1 MAATKMIAIASLIY
15 TTVIGLALVAAGS
28 PVRAQGYPERPITLL
43 IPYTA
48 GGPTDISSR
57 VAAESVSRVLGKRM
71 TVDNRP
77 GAGGA
82 LAASNMAQ
90 NARPDGYMLAVT
102 PITVLRLPHISNVA
116 FNPITDLTWI
126 INLAG
131 YQFGVVVRADSPW
144 KTWQEFTAYAK
155 ANPGKVTYASP
166 GFGTTL
172 HITMEQIG
180 ERDGIKWT
188 QVPFKGTA
196 DSIVALRG
204 GHVMA
209 LTGSV
214 PTEQIEAGLFRTLV
228 TWGERRPARHP
239 NAPTLKELGYGIV
252 TNSPY
257 GVTGPKGME
266 PAVVKILH
274 DAFKG
279 ALDDPAFLKTLDRLG
294 HDPFYMSGDDYFKW
308 ARENYEIERR
318 TVERL
323 GLKQ

>member
-1 MAATKMIAIASLIY
+1 MALSIARLIR
-15 TTVIGLALVAAGS
+15 TIVTGMLLAVAAS
-28 PVRAQGYPERPITLL
+28 QAYAQPYPERPITLL

-57 VAAESVSRVLGKRM
+57 VAAEAVSRVLGKRL
-71 TVDNRP
+71 TADNRP

-90 NARPDGYMLAVT
+90 SARPDGYTLAVT

-144 KTWQEFTAYAK
+144 KTWKEFTTYAK

-257 GVTGPKGME
+257 GITGPKGMD
-266 PAVVKILH
+266 PVVVKTVH
-274 DAFKG
+274 DAFKA
-279 ALDDPAFLKTLDRLG
+279 ALDDAAFLKTLDRLG
-294 HDPFYMSGDDYFKW
+294 HDPFYMSGDDYFRW

-318 TVERL
+318 IVERM

>member
-1 MAATKMIAIASLIY
+1 MLRLGNLILKTVVVLGL
-15 TTVIGLALVAAGS
+15 TTVVLHAH
-28 PVRAQGYPERPITLL
+28 AQGYPERPVTLL

-57 VAAESVSRVLGKRM
+57 AAAEAVSRILGRRM
-71 TVDNRP
+71 TVDNRA

-90 NARPDGYMLAVT
+90 SARPDGYMLAVT

-116 FNPITDLTWI
+116 FNPVTDLTWI

-144 KTWQEFTAYAK
+144 KTWQDFIAYAK
-155 ANPGKVTYASP
+155 ANPGQVTYASP
-166 GFGTTL
+166 GYGTTL
-172 HITMEQIG
+172 HITMERIA

-214 PTEQIEAGLFRTLV
+214 PTEQIEAGIFRTLV
-228 TWGERRPARHP
+228 TWGEQRPARH
-239 NAPTLKELGYGIV
+239 ASVPTLKELGYGIV

-257 GVTGPKGME
+257 GVTGPKGMD
-266 PAVVKILH
+266 PAIVKILH
-274 DAFKG
+274 DAFKS
-279 ALDDPAFLKTLDRLG
+279 ALDDPTFLKTLDRLG
-294 HDPFYMSGDDYFKW
+294 HDRVYMNGEEYAKW

-318 TVERL
+318 IVERM
-323 GLKQ
+323 GLKHQ

>member
-1 MAATKMIAIASLIY
+1 MATMIKNPVRAAL
-15 TTVIGLALVAAGS
+15 IGLALAAAAS
-28 PVRAQGYPERPITLL
+28 QVHAQSYPERPITLL

-48 GGPTDISSR
+48 GGPTDVSSR
-57 VAAESVSRVLGKRM
+57 VAADVVSRVLGKRI
-71 TVDNRP
+71 TADNRP

-90 NARPDGYMLAVT
+90 NARPDGYTLAVT

-214 PTEQIEAGLFRTLV
+214 PAEQIEAGIFRTLV

-257 GVTGPKGME
+257 GVTGPKGMD
-266 PAVVKILH
+266 PTVVKIVH
-274 DAFKG
+274 DAFKS

-294 HDPFYMSGDDYFKW
+294 HDPFYMSGEDYFKW

-318 TVERL
+318 IVERM

>member
-1 MAATKMIAIASLIY
+1 MATTITNLIR
-15 TTVIGLALVAAGS
+15 TAAIGLALAAATS
-28 PVRAQGYPERPITLL
+28 HAHAQGYPERPITLL

-57 VAAESVSRVLGKRM
+57 VAAEAASRVLGKRI
-71 TVDNRP
+71 TVENRP

-90 NARPDGYMLAVT
+90 NARPDGYTLAVT

-116 FNPITDLTWI
+116 FNPISDLTWI

-214 PTEQIEAGLFRTLV
+214 PAEQTEAGIFRTLV
-228 TWGERRPARHP
+228 TWGDQRAARHP

-257 GVTGPKGME
+257 GVTGPKGMD
-266 PAVVKILH
+266 PAIVKILH
-274 DAFKG
+274 DAFKS
-279 ALDDPAFLKTLDRLG
+279 ALDDPMFLKTLDRLG
-294 HDPFYMSGDDYFKW
+294 HDPFYMSGDDYSRW

-318 TVERL
+318 IVERM

>member
-1 MAATKMIAIASLIY
+1 MNNRRKLIIALGAGALTARLAAN
-15 TTVIGLALVAAGS
+15 
-28 PVRAQGYPERPITLL
+28 AQNFPERPITLL

-57 VAAESVSRVLGKRM
+57 AVAEAASRVLGQRII
-71 TVDNRP
+71 VDNRP

-90 NARPDGYMLAVT
+90 SARPDGYTLAVT

-144 KTWQEFTAYAK
+144 KTWQEFAAYAK

-172 HITMEQIG
+172 HITMERIG
-180 ERDGIKWT
+180 ARDGIVWT

-214 PTEQIEAGLFRTLV
+214 PTEQTEAGIFRTLV
-228 TWGERRPARHP
+228 TWGDQRPARHP
-239 NAPTLKELGYGIV
+239 DAPTLKELGCGIV

-257 GVTGPKGME
+257 GVTAPKDMN
-266 PAVVKILH
+266 PAIVKRLH
-274 DAFKG
+274 DAFKS

-294 HDPFYMSGDDYFKW
+294 HDPYYMSSDDYLKW

-318 TVERL
+318 IVERM

>member
-1 MAATKMIAIASLIY
+1 MVTTISNLVRTAVIFLTLIAAWSSAQ
-15 TTVIGLALVAAGS
+15 
-28 PVRAQGYPERPITLL
+28 AQGYPERPITLL

-57 VAAESVSRVLGKRM
+57 AIAEAASRILGRRIA
-71 TVDNRP
+71 VDNRP

-90 NARPDGYMLAVT
+90 TARPDGYTLAVT
-102 PITVLRLPHISNVA
+102 PITVLRLPHISAVA
-116 FNPITDLTWI
+116 FNPLTDLTWI

-131 YQFGVVVRADSPW
+131 YQFGVVVRGDAPW
-144 KTWQEFTAYAK
+144 KTWQEFIAYAK

-166 GFGTTL
+166 GYGTTL
-172 HITMEQIG
+172 HITMEQIA
-180 ERDGIKWT
+180 EREGIKWT

-214 PTEQIEAGLFRTLV
+214 PTEQTEAGIFRTLV
-228 TWGERRPARHP
+228 TWGEQRAPRHP

-257 GVTGPKGME
+257 GITGPKGMD
-266 PAVVKILH
+266 PAIVRILQ
-274 DAFKG
+274 DAFKS
-279 ALDDPAFLKTLDRLG
+279 ALDDPTYLKTLDRLG
-294 HDPFYMSGDDYFKW
+294 HERVYMSSEDYLKW
-308 ARENYEIERR
+308 ARENYENERR
-318 TVERL
+318 IVERL
-323 GLKQ
+323 GLKQQ

>member
-1 MAATKMIAIASLIY
+1 MATSITHLIRTTIVGLSLAAA
-15 TTVIGLALVAAGS
+15 ALHVH
-28 PVRAQGYPERPITLL
+28 AQGYPERPITLL

-57 VAAESVSRVLGKRM
+57 VAAEAVSRVLGKRL

-90 NARPDGYMLAVT
+90 NARADGYTLAVT

-144 KTWQEFTAYAK
+144 KTWQEFTTYAK

-196 DSIVALRG
+196 DSV
-204 GHVMA
+204 
-209 LTGSV
+209 
-214 PTEQIEAGLFRTLV
+214 
-228 TWGERRPARHP
+228 
-239 NAPTLKELGYGIV
+239 
-252 TNSPY
+252 
-257 GVTGPKGME
+257 
-266 PAVVKILH
+266 
-274 DAFKG
+274 
-279 ALDDPAFLKTLDRLG
+279 
-294 HDPFYMSGDDYFKW
+294 
-308 ARENYEIERR
+308 
-318 TVERL
+318 
-323 GLKQ
+323 

>member
-1 MAATKMIAIASLIY
+1 MAKMIANLMRATI
-15 TTVIGLALVAAGS
+15 IGLLLAAAAMH
-28 PVRAQGYPERPITLL
+28 VHAQGYPERPITLL

-57 VAAESVSRVLGKRM
+57 VAAEAAARVFGKRV

-82 LAASNMAQ
+82 LAASTMAQ
-90 NARPDGYMLAVT
+90 NARPDGYTLAVT

-116 FNPITDLTWI
+116 FNPVTDLTWI

-172 HITMEQIG
+172 HITMEQIA

-196 DSIVALRG
+196 DSVVALRG

-214 PTEQIEAGLFRTLV
+214 PAEQIEAGLFRTLV

-257 GVTGPKGME
+257 GVTGPKGMD
-266 PAVVKILH
+266 PAVVKIVH
-274 DAFKG
+274 DAFKS
-279 ALDDPAFLKTLDRLG
+279 ALDDLAFLKTLDRLG
-294 HDPFYMSGDDYFKW
+294 HDPFYMSGDDYYKW
-308 ARENYEIERR
+308 ARENYEVERR
-318 TVERL
+318 IVERM

>member
-1 MAATKMIAIASLIY
+1 MNNRRKLVIAIGAGAL
-15 TTVIGLALVAAGS
+15 TVPLAANS
-28 PVRAQGYPERPITLL
+28 QNFPERPITLL

-57 VAAESVSRVLGKRM
+57 AVAEAASRVLGQRII
-71 TVDNRP
+71 VDNRP

-90 NARPDGYMLAVT
+90 SARPDGYTLAVT

-180 ERDGIKWT
+180 ARDGIIWT

-214 PTEQIEAGLFRTLV
+214 PTEQTEAGIFRTLV
-228 TWGERRPARHP
+228 TWGDHRPARHLD
-239 NAPTLKELGYGIV
+239 APTLKELGYGIV

-257 GVTGPKGME
+257 GVTGPKDMN
-266 PAVVKILH
+266 PAIVKILH
-274 DAFKG
+274 DAFKN
-279 ALDDPAFLKTLDRLG
+279 ALDDPTFLKTLDRLG
-294 HDPFYMSGDDYFKW
+294 HDPYYMSGDDYLKW
-308 ARENYEIERR
+308 ARENYEVERR
-318 TVERL
+318 IVERM

>member
-1 MAATKMIAIASLIY
+1 MATTITNLIR
-15 TTVIGLALVAAGS
+15 TTAIGLVLAAAALQAY
-28 PVRAQGYPERPITLL
+28 AQGYPERPITLL

-57 VAAESVSRVLGKRM
+57 VAAEAAARVLGQRI

-82 LAASNMAQ
+82 LAAMNMAQ
-90 NARPDGYMLAVT
+90 SARPDGYTLAVT

-116 FNPITDLTWI
+116 FNPVTDLTWI

-180 ERDGIKWT
+180 ARDGIEWT

-214 PTEQIEAGLFRTLV
+214 PTEQTEAGIFRTLV

-257 GVTGPKGME
+257 GVTGPKGMD
-266 PAVVKILH
+266 PAIVKTLH
-274 DAFKG
+274 DAFKA

-294 HDPFYMSGDDYFKW
+294 HDPYYMSGEDYFKW

-318 TVERL
+318 TVERM

>member
-1 MAATKMIAIASLIY
+1 MASAIINLIRSAAF
-15 TTVIGLALVAAGS
+15 GLALSMTASYVHAQ
-28 PVRAQGYPERPITLL
+28 QGYPERPVTLL

-57 VAAESVSRVLGKRM
+57 VAAEAVSRVLGKRI

-90 NARPDGYMLAVT
+90 SARPDGYTLAVT

-144 KTWQEFTAYAK
+144 KTWQEFVTYAK

-196 DSIVALRG
+196 DSVVALRG

-214 PTEQIEAGLFRTLV
+214 PAEQIEAGLFRTLV

-257 GVTGPKGME
+257 GVTGPKGMDSTI
-266 PAVVKILH
+266 VKTLH
-274 DAFKG
+274 DAFKST
-279 ALDDPAFLKTLDRLG
+279 LDDPAFLKTLDRLG
-294 HDPFYMSGDDYFKW
+294 HDPFYMSGDDYFRW

-318 TVERL
+318 IVERL